1 MLFWPIRAD
10 RINQTTLWESKM
22 MLERSSQLLAELYS
36 VMHHE
41 DFPIQPGSARST
53 TECTVG
59 VILNGLTIYEVIV
72 GGPAFNCRQLLV
84 GDKILKVDGIAVN
97 ALTIHAALEG
107 ANMPGTEVLLTVYRQ
122 EEEVEETVLLRR
134 MTCTEMADN
143 LKMFELFTTLESLAA
158 AHCAEFSGCLEEAA
172 RLWTKLQVRVI
183 ISIRIAEC
191 CMVLFVHFAVILWD
205 Q

>member
-59 VILNGLTIYEVIV
+59 VMLNGLTIYEVIV

-107 ANMPGTEVLLTVYRQ
+107 GTFDGLPTRG
-122 EEEVEETVLLRR
+122 RSR
-134 MTCTEMADN
+134 GDC
-143 LKMFELFTTLESLAA
+143 FAA
-158 AHCAEFSGCLEEAA
+158 AND
-172 RLWTKLQVRVI
+172 
-183 ISIRIAEC
+183 
-191 CMVLFVHFAVILWD
+191 VHRNGRQSEDV
-205 Q
+205 

>member
-1 MLFWPIRAD
+1 MLSLF
-10 RINQTTLWESKM
+10 
-22 MLERSSQLLAELYS
+22 ML
-36 VMHHE
+36 H
-41 DFPIQPGSARST
+41 
-53 TECTVG
+53 
-59 VILNGLTIYEVIV
+59 
-72 GGPAFNCRQLLV
+72 
-84 GDKILKVDGIAVN
+84 LK
-97 ALTIHAALEG
+97 
-107 ANMPGTEVLLTVYRQ
+107 EVLLTVYRQ